1 MRGSRCIKKF
11 MNISGF
17 SEPQREAFLDLLV
30 LGMYSDHK
38 LTLAEDASVQSV
50 LDGFRCE
57 SDYERNKY
65 LDAATARVREKART
79 EDAARAYAVGLAQ
92 KFKSPEHQRRASP
105 QDWSSLPPWGRRGCV
120 SRESR
125 ETAAPRPPVATRSGR
140 L

>member
-1 MRGSRCIKKF
+1 MRSSRCIKKF

-65 LDAATARVREKART
+65 LDAATARVREKARS
-79 EDAARAYAVGLAQ
+79 EDSARAYAVGLAQ
-92 KFKSPEHQRRASP
+92 KFKSPEHQRTVYEMLERVLAS
-105 QDWSSLPPWGRRGCV
+105 DNAV
-120 SRESR
+120 SARESGLLSVVKEAFQR
-125 ETAAPRPPVATRSGR
+125 
-140 L
+140 

>member
-38 LTLAEDASVQSV
+38 LTLAEDASVQRV

-79 EDAARAYAVGLAQ
+79 EDSARAYAVGLAQ
-92 KFKSPEHQRRASP
+92 KFKSPEHQRTVYEMLERVLAS
-105 QDWSSLPPWGRRGCV
+105 DKAV
-120 SRESR
+120 SARESGLLSVVKEAFQR
-125 ETAAPRPPVATRSGR
+125 
-140 L
+140 

>member
-79 EDAARAYAVGLAQ
+79 EDSARAYAVGLAQ
-92 KFKSPEHQRRASP
+92 KFKSPEHQRTVYEMLERVLAS
-105 QDWSSLPPWGRRGCV
+105 DKAV
-120 SRESR
+120 SARESGLLSVVKEAFQR
-125 ETAAPRPPVATRSGR
+125 
-140 L
+140 

>member
-1 MRGSRCIKKF
+1 

-38 LTLAEDASVQSV
+38 LTLAEDASVQRV

-57 SDYERNKY
+57 SEYERNKY

-79 EDAARAYAVGLAQ
+79 EDSARAYAVGLAQ
-92 KFKSPEHQRRASP
+92 KFKSPEHQRTVYEMLERVLAS
-105 QDWSSLPPWGRRGCV
+105 DKAV
-120 SRESR
+120 SARESGLLSVVKEAFQR
-125 ETAAPRPPVATRSGR
+125 
-140 L
+140 

>member
-79 EDAARAYAVGLAQ
+79 EDSARAYAVGLAQ
-92 KFKSPEHQRRASP
+92 KFKSPEHQRTVYEMLERVLAS
-105 QDWSSLPPWGRRGCV
+105 DKAV
-120 SRESR
+120 SARESGLLSAVKEAFQR
-125 ETAAPRPPVATRSGR
+125 
-140 L
+140 

>member
-79 EDAARAYAVGLAQ
+79 EDSARDYAVGLAQ
-92 KFKSPEHQRRASP
+92 KFKSPEHQRTVYEMLERVLAS
-105 QDWSSLPPWGRRGCV
+105 DNAV
-120 SRESR
+120 SARESGLLSVVKEAFQR
-125 ETAAPRPPVATRSGR
+125 
-140 L
+140 

>member
-11 MNISGF
+11 MNIGGF

-65 LDAATARVREKART
+65 LDAATARVREKARS
-79 EDAARAYAVGLAQ
+79 EDSARAYAVGLAQ
-92 KFKSPEHQRRASP
+92 KFKSPEHQRTVYETLERVLAS
-105 QDWSSLPPWGRRGCV
+105 DNAV
-120 SRESR
+120 SARESGLLSVVKEAFQR
-125 ETAAPRPPVATRSGR
+125 
-140 L
+140 

>member
-1 MRGSRCIKKF
+1 
-11 MNISGF
+11 MNIGGF

-65 LDAATARVREKART
+65 LDAATARVREKARS
-79 EDAARAYAVGLAQ
+79 EDSARAYAVGLAQ
-92 KFKSPEHQRRASP
+92 KFKSPEHQRTVYETLERVLAS
-105 QDWSSLPPWGRRGCV
+105 DNAV
-120 SRESR
+120 SARESGLLSVVKEAFQR
-125 ETAAPRPPVATRSGR
+125 
-140 L
+140 

>member
-11 MNISGF
+11 MDISGF

-79 EDAARAYAVGLAQ
+79 EDSARAYAVGLAL
-92 KFKSPEHQRRASP
+92 KFKSPEHQRTVYETLERVLAS
-105 QDWSSLPPWGRRGCV
+105 DNEV
-120 SRESR
+120 SARESGLLSVVKEAFQR
-125 ETAAPRPPVATRSGR
+125 
-140 L
+140 

>member
-92 KFKSPEHQRRASP
+92 KFKSPEHQRTVYEMLERVLAS
-105 QDWSSLPPWGRRGCV
+105 DNAV
-120 SRESR
+120 SARESGLLSVVKEAFQR
-125 ETAAPRPPVATRSGR
+125 
-140 L
+140 

>member
-79 EDAARAYAVGLAQ
+79 EDSARAYAVGLAQ
-92 KFKSPEHQRRASP
+92 KFKSPEHQRTVYEMLERVLAS
-105 QDWSSLPPWGRRGCV
+105 DNAV
-120 SRESR
+120 SARESGLLSVVKEAFQR
-125 ETAAPRPPVATRSGR
+125 
-140 L
+140 

>member
-79 EDAARAYAVGLAQ
+79 EDSARAYAVGLAQ
-92 KFKSPEHQRRASP
+92 KFKSPEHQRTVYETLERVLAS
-105 QDWSSLPPWGRRGCV
+105 DNEV
-120 SRESR
+120 SARESGLLSVVKEAFQR
-125 ETAAPRPPVATRSGR
+125 
-140 L
+140 